1 MAALRVLVFGGAVA
15 RLSFPAAPLPF
26 PAAAGRRYV
35 RALRRRPIEVLDT
48 RRQGAAGA
56 GEAPGRERPGLGGP
70 ARHTEIQLG
79 GRAGQLPL
87 GRERTGLRGPA
98 GQKAL
103 GLGGPDGQEGLGHRG
118 RSGQLSL
125 GREKTGL
132 RGPDGQEGPGLRGT
146 AGQLPFG
153 PGLSFER
160 AFPGDKRLAKVMT
173 IVKSKKF
180 RNQHGKILLEGWRLI
195 ADALEAGASLETL
208 FFSNMDSVKEL
219 PPEKLKHVKLIK
231 VKFDEIKMW
240 SELVTPQG
248 ALGIFVKP
256 EYSKMK
262 YPIQQEHTVPLFLI
276 CDNIRDPGNLGT
288 ILRSAA
294 AAGCSKILLTKG
306 CVDVWEPK
314 VLRAGMG
321 AHFRMA
327 VIASLEWEV
336 VPNYISTSTCVH
348 VADHSYPDVG
358 SPSALPGPLSAGD
371 RTCTSSRT
379 ADEYEESD
387 SKDEERECSL
397 SLPKVDTQ
405 SCYQPWAMEQTAIV
419 VGGETHG
426 LSLEAL
432 LLAEKTRG
440 RRLYIPI
447 TPGVESLNSAMAA
460 CILLFEGRRQLLL
473 QAANANRTPTSQ

>member
-1 MAALRVLVFGGAVA
+1 MVLSCHVYHLR
-15 RLSFPAAPLPF
+15 
-26 PAAAGRRYV
+26 
-35 RALRRRPIEVLDT
+35 
-48 RRQGAAGA
+48 
-56 GEAPGRERPGLGGP
+56 
-70 ARHTEIQLG
+70 
-79 GRAGQLPL
+79 
-87 GRERTGLRGPA
+87 
-98 GQKAL
+98 
-103 GLGGPDGQEGLGHRG
+103 
-118 RSGQLSL
+118 
-125 GREKTGL
+125 
-132 RGPDGQEGPGLRGT
+132 
-146 AGQLPFG
+146 
-153 PGLSFER
+153 
-160 AFPGDKRLAKVMT
+160 KVMT

-180 RNQHGKILLEGWRLI
+180 RDQHGKVLLEGWRLI
-195 ADALEAGASLETL
+195 ADALEAGALLETL

-219 PPEKLKHVKLIK
+219 PLEKLKHVKLIK
-231 VKFDEIKMW
+231 VKFDEIKIW

-262 YPIQQEHTVPLFLI
+262 YPIHQEHSVPLFLI

-294 AAGCSKILLTKG
+294 AAGCRKILLTKG

-327 VIASLEWEV
+327 VISGLEWEV

-348 VADHSYPDVG
+348 VADHSCPVVG
-358 SPSALPGPLSAGD
+358 SPPGPLPAGEQS
-371 RTCTSSRT
+371 CTSSRT
-379 ADEYEESD
+379 AGEYEESD
-387 SKDEERECSL
+387 SEDEEQEFLL

-405 SCYQPWAMEQTAIV
+405 SCYRPWAKEQTAIV

-432 LLAEKTRG
+432 SLVEKTRG
-440 RRLYIPI
+440 RRLCIPM

-460 CILLFEGRRQLLL
+460 CILLFEGRRQLLFE
-473 QAANANRTPTSQ
+473 AANANRTDYKEPEVTSLFYDQKQAQK